1 MVAEDTRNELLA
13 HAAACAGPVPAAGEV
28 GACVQAY
35 YRHVA
40 DDDLAAAGPERV
52 AAVLARHIALAG
64 HRPQGRAR
72 VEVRPGGTAVL
83 SPPADV
89 IDVVTDDMPFLV
101 DSVTME
107 LANHGLSARL
117 IVHPQLRVR
126 RDVAGTLREI
136 VGPAPDPSEHGH
148 DELAESWIHVEIPP
162 LADGEGRSLAADIE
176 RVLGDVRIAVEDYPR
191 MRARA
196 RWLADEV
203 LGTAPDTPEAE
214 SPTEIANLLRWLT
227 DGHFTF
233 LGYRE
238 YDLLTDHGAL
248 SLRGVPGTGLGILR
262 HDRKGPGTFARLP
275 EEVKARAL
283 DDHRL
288 ILTKA
293 NSRSTVHRASYLDYV
308 AVKRLSQA
316 GTVDGEYRFLGLY
329 THAAT
334 AERVKDV
341 PVLRRKLAEV
351 LAISGLS
358 PDSHDGK
365 DVAEVLDFYP
375 REELFMT
382 PPADLAA
389 IAAGVHLARE
399 RRQTRLFVRRDA
411 YGRYVSCLVYLP
423 RDRYTTPVRL
433 AVQEILRRAFGA
445 SQLDYSA
452 QVGESAMAKLH
463 VVLRAERG
471 GQLSAADPARLER
484 DVAAA
489 VRSWDD
495 DLTAE
500 AVAEFGP
507 QRGRVLV
514 NQLGGAIPA
523 TYKTDV
529 PASAAIT
536 DFARVLRL
544 RESGRDVDFELWESE
559 TYTGG
564 VPIEDGPVQNS
575 TGENSTVEDSTVP
588 DSGRRVWRLTIYS
601 AGGPIT
607 LTDVLPRLQHMGVDV
622 VDEHPYEFPG
632 THPFW
637 IYDFGLRR
645 TAIREAEASG
655 RDLIADQRVR
665 EQVESALAALWDGRI
680 DDDWFNALVLDAQ
693 LTWQQVVMLR
703 GYARYLRQAK
713 ISFSQAYI
721 ARALRSNAPI
731 TRLLVRLFE
740 SRFDPAKQTGEAERS
755 EAITEEIRGALD
767 GVSSLDD
774 DRILRSYL
782 GLIAATLRTNYYST
796 AFGPVPC
803 LVVKMNA
810 REVPGLPAPWPQF
823 EMFVYSPRFEGV
835 HLRFAPVARGG
846 LRWSD
851 RPEDFR
857 TEILD
862 LAKAQEVKNSV
873 IVPSGAKGGFVCKQL
888 PDPADREPYAAE
900 VLACYRLFIT
910 AMLDVTDNLVHGQV
924 VPPPQVARHDADDPY
939 LVVAADKGTATFSD
953 TANEIALARG
963 FWLGDAFASGGSEGY
978 DHKKMGITA
987 RGAWE
992 SARYHFRAL
1001 GLDVDSD
1008 DFTVVGIGDMSGDVF
1023 GNGMLLSSHI
1033 ALVAAFDHR
1042 HVFLDPAP
1050 DPAASLAERRRLF
1063 ELPRSSWADYNSRL
1077 ISPGGGVW
1085 PRSAKSIPLA
1095 PQARAALGLGDA
1107 DAALSPDAV
1116 ISAILAAPVDLLWN
1130 GGIGTYVKASY
1141 QSNAD
1146 VGDRTNDG
1154 VRIDATAVRAR
1165 VVVEGGNLGLTQQ
1178 GRVEYALAGG
1188 LVCTDFIDNS
1198 AGVDTSDHEVNIKI
1212 LLDREVRAGSLT
1224 EAARNELLHSMTDEV
1239 ASHVLV
1245 HNYQQVRVLA
1255 ASVAQAPQM
1264 LHVHAR
1270 YIHKLERDGRIQ
1282 RKLDVLPTEREIA
1295 ERRRARSGLVLPEFA
1310 VLLAQTKIAAA
1321 EEVLA
1326 SALPDQAY
1334 LHRVLTD
1341 YFPSALRARYAD
1353 RMAGHPLRREIIT
1366 TVVVGDMVDRSGI
1379 TFAFRLA
1386 EETGASVP
1394 DITAAWLVA
1403 RAVFDMPGFWAQVEA
1418 LDGVVDTSTQI
1429 TAMLEG
1435 RKLTERAAR
1444 WLLAFRRP
1452 PFDVQD
1458 TIGFFAAGVLTVGAG
1473 LPKLLAGRDLTG
1485 FDERRQVYLARGVPA
1500 DLADRIAAMVPA
1512 YSAFD
1517 IVDIAHGTGRSA
1529 DETAEVYF
1537 DLADRLQI
1545 ARLRD
1550 LITELPRED
1559 RWNTMARAAI
1569 RDDLYTAHASLT
1581 RDVLAVTGP
1590 GSPEQRLAAWVA
1602 RNAPA
1607 VRRADQTLTEIWES
1621 NDFTVATLS
1630 VAVRAIRSLVTTA
1643 TLPG

>member
-1 MVAEDTRNELLA
+1 MVVEDTRNGLLA
-13 HAAACAGPVPAAGEV
+13 DAALCAGPLPGAGDLAV
-28 GACVQAY
+28 CLRAY

-40 DDDLAAAGPERV
+40 DDDLAEAGAERL
-52 AAVLARHIALAG
+52 AAVTARHVRLAE
-64 HRPQGRAR
+64 HRPQGRALLD
-72 VEVRPGGTAVL
+72 VRPGGTAVL
-83 SPPADV
+83 SQLADV
-89 IDVVTDDMPFLV
+89 IDIVTDDMPFLV

-126 RDVAGTLREI
+126 RDVAGALREI
-136 VGPAPDPSEHGH
+136 VGPASDTPDAEH

-162 LADGEGRSLAADIE
+162 LADGEGAALAADLD
-176 RVLGDVRIAVEDYPR
+176 RVLGDVRVAVEDYPR

-196 RWLADEV
+196 LWLADDV
-203 LGTAPDTPEAE
+203 LGPAAETPETA
-214 SPTEIANLLRWLT
+214 SPAEIANLLRWLT

-238 YDLLTDHGAL
+238 YDLIRDAESMSL
-248 SLRGVPGTGLGILR
+248 SGVPGTGLGILR
-262 HDRKGPGTFARLP
+262 HDRKGPGSFARLP
-275 EEVKARAL
+275 EEVKAHAL
-283 DDHRL
+283 DHQRL

-308 AVKRLSQA
+308 AVKRLSPA
-316 GTVDGEYRFLGLY
+316 GEVDGEYRFLGLY

-334 AERVKDV
+334 AERVKYV

-351 LAISGLS
+351 LAFSGLS

-382 PPADLAA
+382 PAADLAA
-389 IAAGVHLARE
+389 IAAGVHLASE
-399 RRQTRLFVRRDA
+399 RRQTRLFVRRDV

-423 RDRYTTPVRL
+423 RDRYTTPARL
-433 AVQEILRRAFGA
+433 AVQEILQRAFGA
-445 SQLDYSA
+445 SQVDYSA
-452 QVGESAMAKLH
+452 QVGESAIAKLH

-471 GQLSAADPARLER
+471 QYLSDADPASLER
-484 DVAAA
+484 EVAAA

-495 DLTAE
+495 DLVVE
-500 AVAEFGP
+500 AARALGA
-507 QRGRVLV
+507 QRGRELV
-514 NQLGGAIPA
+514 NQLGGAVPA
-523 TYKTDV
+523 TYKSDV

-536 DFARVLRL
+536 DFARILRL

-564 VPIEDGPVQNS
+564 VPIEASEPDG
-575 TGENSTVEDSTVP
+575 
-588 DSGRRVWRLTIYS
+588 RLRVWRLTIYS
-601 AGGPIT
+601 AGAPIT

-622 VDEHPYEFPG
+622 VDEHPYEFPA
-632 THPFW
+632 HDPFW

-645 TAIREAEASG
+645 TAMRETDTGG
-655 RDLIADQRVR
+655 RDLMADQRIR

-680 DDDWFNALVLDAQ
+680 SDDGFNALVLDAQ

-713 ISFSQAYI
+713 INFSQEYI
-721 ARALRSNAPI
+721 ARALRSNASI

-740 SRFDPAKQTGEAERS
+740 SRFDPAKEAGEAERS
-755 EAITEEIRGALD
+755 EAITEEITGALD
-767 GVSSLDD
+767 GVASLDE

-796 AFGPVPC
+796 AFGPVPY

-873 IVPSGAKGGFVCKQL
+873 IVPSGAKGGFVCQQL
-888 PDPADREPYAAE
+888 PDPADREAYAAE

-910 AMLDVTDNLVHGQV
+910 AMLDVTDNLVVGQV
-924 VPPPQVARHDADDPY
+924 APPPLVVRHDADDPY

-992 SARYHFRAL
+992 SARYHFRTL
-1001 GLDVDSD
+1001 GVDVDAD
-1008 DFTVVGIGDMSGDVF
+1008 DFTVAGIGDMSGDVF

-1050 DPAASLAERRRLF
+1050 DPKASLAERRRLF
-1063 ELPRSSWADYNSRL
+1063 GLPRSSWADYNAGL
-1077 ISPGGGVW
+1077 ISAGGGVW
-1085 PRSAKSIPLA
+1085 PRSAKSIPLSA
-1095 PQARAALGLGDA
+1095 QARAVLGLSDT

-1146 VGDRTNDG
+1146 IGDRANDG
-1154 VRIDATAVRAR
+1154 VRVEASALRAR

-1178 GRVEYALAGG
+1178 ARVEFALAGG

-1212 LLDREVRAGSLT
+1212 LLDREVRSGGLTAAG
-1224 EAARNELLHSMTDEV
+1224 RNELLHAMTDEV
-1239 ASHVLV
+1239 ASQVLE

-1255 ASVAQAPQM
+1255 AAVAQAPQM

-1270 YIHKLERDGRIQ
+1270 YIHKLERDGRIR
-1282 RKLDVLPTEREIA
+1282 RKLDVLPAEREIA
-1295 ERRRARSGLVLPEFA
+1295 ERRTARSGLVQPEFA
-1310 VLLAQTKIAAA
+1310 VLLAQTKIATA

-1326 SALPDQAY
+1326 SGLPDQAY
-1334 LHRVLTD
+1334 LHRVLAD
-1341 YFPSALRARYAD
+1341 YFPSALRARYVG
-1353 RMAGHPLRREIIT
+1353 RMAEHPLRREIIT
-1366 TVVVGDMVDRSGI
+1366 TVVANDMVDRSGI

-1394 DITAAWLVA
+1394 DITSAWLVA

-1418 LDGVVDTSTQI
+1418 LDGVADTGTQVL
-1429 TAMLEG
+1429 AMLEG

-1458 TIGFFAAGVLTVGAG
+1458 TIDYFATGVLTVGAG

-1485 FDERRQVYLARGVPA
+1485 FDERRDVYLARGVPA

-1517 IVDIAHGTGRSA
+1517 IVDIAHGTGRA
-1529 DETAEVYF
+1529 VEETAEVYF

-1550 LITELPRED
+1550 LITALPRED
-1559 RWNTMARAAI
+1559 RWNTMARAAV
-1569 RDDLYTAHASLT
+1569 RDDLYTAHAALT

-1590 GSPEQRLAAWVA
+1590 GSPEQRLAEWVS

-1630 VAVRAIRSLVTTA
+1630 VAVRAVRSLVTTA